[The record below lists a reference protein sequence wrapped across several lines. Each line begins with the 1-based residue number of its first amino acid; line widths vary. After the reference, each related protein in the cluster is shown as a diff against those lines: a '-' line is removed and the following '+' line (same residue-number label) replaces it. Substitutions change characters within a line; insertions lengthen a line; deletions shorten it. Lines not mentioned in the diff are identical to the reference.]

1 MYMLNNNGSAMEPCG
16 KKCRNLCY
24 MHLVLQLTIDDHHN
38 QKPWRDL

>member
-1 MYMLNNNGSAMEPCG
+1 MYMLNNNGSAMEPFG